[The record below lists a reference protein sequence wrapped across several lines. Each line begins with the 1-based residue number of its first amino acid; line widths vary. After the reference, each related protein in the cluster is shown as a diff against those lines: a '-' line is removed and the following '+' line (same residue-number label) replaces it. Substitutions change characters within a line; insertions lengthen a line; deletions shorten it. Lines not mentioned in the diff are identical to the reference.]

1 MSKLSIAVVVSG
13 SLVMGFAIAG
23 GLLFGPLG
31 GEAEPVITGS
41 ALLGFAAG
49 WALLAG
55 LSMRWTNQPQ
65 RWAAVPAV
73 YMGLAGAGLLVFAPT
88 GETLNAL
95 GWVWPLTLL
104 ALVLWMM
111 LQIRR
116 HLHSWTRAWLL
127 YPLISIYAASALG
140 GGYQTIRETMDRR
153 LWEQSGSLVDVGGH
167 RLYLSCSGNGGPTVI
182 LESGLGE
189 TSAYWDAIATAVSS
203 DTKVCIYDRAG
214 RGGSD
219 PAPMSLDGTGV
230 AKELHALLANANLS
244 RPFILVGHSS
254 GALYVRIF
262 AELYPDEV
270 VGVVLLDGQPA
281 EVFTRLP
288 NFPAFYRYF
297 RRISAVLPSFARVG
311 VARMIY
317 HADFANLPTHVR
329 DMQRASHSSVRSSRS
344 LRDEFEAL
352 PTTLE
357 QAGSTSGFGD
367 KPLIVV
373 TAGRDAQTGWVA
385 LQNELPRLSTN
396 SQHRVLPNATH
407 MSIIEGP
414 DASDSIQAIR
424 DVVKTAIVLFCK
436 DPALIP
442 APPAPATPT
451 SMLHF
456 GHEWGLPRV
465 VPAPGYPSS
474 G

>member
-1 MSKLSIAVVVSG
+1 MSKLRIATVVSG
-13 SLVMGFAIAG
+13 SLAMGLAIAG
-23 GLLFGPLG
+23 GLIFSPLA
-31 GEAEPVITGS
+31 GESEPWITGA

-55 LSMRWTNQPQ
+55 LSTHWTNQPQ
-65 RWAAVPAV
+65 HWAVVPAI
-73 YMGLAGAGLLVFAPT
+73 YMGLVGAGLLVFAPT

-104 ALVLWMM
+104 ALVVWMTP
-111 LQIRR
+111 QIRR

-140 GGYQTIRETMDRR
+140 GGYQTIRESMERR

-182 LESGLGE
+182 FESGLGE
-189 TSAYWDAIATAVSS
+189 TSAYWDGIATAVST

-219 PAPMSLDGTGV
+219 PAPMPLDGTGV
-230 AKELHALLANANLS
+230 AKELHALLGSANLS
-244 RPFILVGHSS
+244 GPFVLVGHSS

-262 AELYPDEV
+262 AELYPEEV
-270 VGVVLLDGQPA
+270 AGVVLLDGQPA
-281 EVFTRLP
+281 EAFTRLP
-288 NFPAFYRYF
+288 NFPAFYRNF
-297 RRISAVLPSFARVG
+297 RRISAVLPSLARVG

-317 HADFANLPTHVR
+317 HADFANLPPHVR
-329 DMQRASHSSVRSSRS
+329 DMQRASNSSVRASRS
-344 LRDEFEAL
+344 LRDEFAAL

-357 QAGSTSGFGD
+357 QAGFTSGFGD

-373 TAGRDAQTGWVA
+373 TAGRDAQPGWIA
-385 LQNELPRLSTN
+385 LQNELPMLSTN
-396 SQHRVLPNATH
+396 SQHRVLSNATH
-407 MSIIEGP
+407 LSIIEGE
-414 DASDSIQAIR
+414 DASHSIQAIR
-424 DVVKTAIVLFCK
+424 DVVRTAIVLFCN
-436 DPALIP
+436 DPVPNPALP
-442 APPAPATPT
+442 APGTPT

-456 GHEWGLPRV
+456 RHEWGLPRV
-465 VPAPGYPSS
+465 VPAPG
-474 G
+474 